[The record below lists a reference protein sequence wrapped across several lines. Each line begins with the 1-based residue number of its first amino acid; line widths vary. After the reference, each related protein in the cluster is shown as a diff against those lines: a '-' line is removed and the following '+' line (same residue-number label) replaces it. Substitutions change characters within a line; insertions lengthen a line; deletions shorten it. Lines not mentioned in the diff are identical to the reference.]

1 MGVGGSLST
10 AHPQIHAGGGEGRT
24 LRPVSQQAT
33 GTPGWLSRL
42 QGWDA
47 VSPPHWRFGAGVQG
61 VCPFWAPWA
70 RWPQRRLE
78 QGLPLSLPPAA
89 RPVWAVFRDGRAG
102 PGWAA
107 GASPWVSLP
116 GAPSRL
122 HPPYRPNLPCPSP
135 PRFCFYYKRNIA
147 GAGLSFPPRPRWLP
161 WSGLDANLSAW
172 LTLPPLSSFCPWTPS
187 PVRLLAPSP
196 VWPLRWPPL
205 CGAGVPTPFSRWG
218 VQGPR
223 GKAAGPGS
231 PLGSRSLSQGKGCG
245 PGLHKPGLA

>member
-1 MGVGGSLST
+1 MNPEEAPGVGVGGSLST

-33 GTPGWLSRL
+33 VTPGWLSRL

-107 GASPWVSLP
+107 GASPWGPFSSSSFLPSQPASSITSPILFLLQKEHCRCWPQLPPQTPLAAVVRAGCQLERLAYLTPSELILSLDTF
-116 GAPSRL
+116 S
-122 HPPYRPNLPCPSP
+122 SP
-135 PRFCFYYKRNIA
+135 PPGPIA
-147 GAGLSFPPRPRWLP
+147 CLASALASSVRGWSPHPIFQMGSPRPQR
-161 WSGLDANLSAW
+161 
-172 LTLPPLSSFCPWTPS
+172 
-187 PVRLLAPSP
+187 
-196 VWPLRWPPL
+196 
-205 CGAGVPTPFSRWG
+205 
-218 VQGPR
+218 
-223 GKAAGPGS
+223 
-231 PLGSRSLSQGKGCG
+231 
-245 PGLHKPGLA
+245 